1 MDNNR
6 KIINKFL
13 IWRSILMPHKATK
26 EIIELKLLELEAY
39 QKGLNEYAIIVRADI
54 NGCILDVNKNLCEI
68 SGYKEE

>member
-1 MDNNR
+1 
-6 KIINKFL
+6 
-13 IWRSILMPHKATK
+13 MPHKATK